1 MRPRAIGDYLVDVFA
16 IGLAAAITI
25 SAVGLALDSPPA
37 AALYQLPLVG
47 PALAGIRAFWQ
58 HVYDPQT
65 V

>member
-25 SAVGLALDSPPA
+25 AVVGLAFDSPVAQPA
-37 AALYQLPLVG
+37 YNLPVVG
-47 PALAGIRAFWQ
+47 PLLHGIRGFWQ
-58 HVYDPQT
+58 HIYNPDT

>member
-16 IGLAAAITI
+16 IGLAALIAI
-25 SAVGLALDSPPA
+25 SVVGLALDSPIVAPA
-37 AALYQLPLVG
+37 YDVPLLGQLLG
-47 PALAGIRAFWQ
+47 GIRAFWQ